1 MGSKVKAYDGIRYT
15 MCAIRKLPASNRAL
29 YVTRKPPEA
38 RQHAP
43 RVRSPLIDDPSHSL
57 TRMHPSSA
65 GRRAAFDPCA
75 RRAAS
80 PQRCPRAPGAAA
92 RGCTPTCRCR
102 EQLACA
108 RRDSTEKMDKFRSTF
123 GSKRQKAEG
132 PSFQIWLLSHSSFEL
147 TPSTHIRHTSAC
159 RDHMLPP
166 WWRGVAFCLVCPAP
180 CTHTYKLSGMRAGVH
195 RMCVRAIVHPI
206 DRAPPA
212 HIAHL
217 PVRAPPPASKDAM

>member
-1 MGSKVKAYDGIRYT
+1 
-15 MCAIRKLPASNRAL
+15 MCAIRKLPASSRAL

-65 GRRAAFDPCA
+65 RPLPCT

-108 RRDSTEKMDKFRSTF
+108 RRDSTEDSKSF
-123 GSKRQKAEG
+123 GQVSIHFWIQKAKSRG
-132 PSFQIWLLSHSSFEL
+132 AKLPNLATFTFIIR
-147 TPSTHIRHTSAC
+147 THAEHTHRHTSAC
-159 RDHMLPP
+159 RDHMPPP

-217 PVRAPPPASKDAM
+217 SVRAPPPASKDAM